1 MKSRTFAALVFCL
14 LFAASSAFAQEF
26 RGRIQGVVAD
36 SSGAVAP
43 GVNVLLRNTGTGVEA
58 TRSTNEQ
65 GRYIFDYV
73 DPGTYSLTTE
83 LSGFKKFVQQ
93 NIIVQQ
99 RADVTVDVK
108 LEVGTINDSVTVE
121 TTPVAIELNTSTRDL
136 TIETKQVLEL
146 SLNTRITRKM

>member
-1 MKSRTFAALVFCL
+1 MRSRIFRALLAGLVFGAAL
-14 LFAASSAFAQEF
+14 ANAQEF
-26 RGRIQGVVAD
+26 RGRIQGVVTD

-58 TRSTNEQ
+58 TRATNEQ
-65 GRYIFDYV
+65 GRYVFDYV
-73 DPGTYSLTTE
+73 DPGTYTLTTE

-108 LEVGTINDSVTVE
+108 LEVGTINESVTVE
-121 TTPVAIELNTSTRDL
+121 TTPVALEMNTSTRDL
-136 TIETKQVLEL
+136 TIETK
-146 SLNTRITRKM
+146 